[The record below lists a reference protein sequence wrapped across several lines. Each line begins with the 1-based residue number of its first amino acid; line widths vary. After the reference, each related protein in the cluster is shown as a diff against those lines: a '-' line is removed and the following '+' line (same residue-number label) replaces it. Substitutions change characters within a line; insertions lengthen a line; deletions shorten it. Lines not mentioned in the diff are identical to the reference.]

1 MQCPACGAAELI
13 RDTRDVTYTAKGET
27 HVVPAVTADFC
38 SACGEVITD
47 MSETQRVMRAI
58 RSMDNESDSSANSK
72 ADLQKLRSALL
83 AGAASAPGQPADAEY
98 FQALRSAVAQ
108 GLSAGTALPA
118 DHVLDRLETKYAS
131 HVDAA
136 KMIDAINADN
146 IHKEVNFG
154 RPVGKE
160 KL

>member
-1 MQCPACGAAELI
+1 MKRTSVRTGDAAGFFARAKDAARRADQGEPFDGRVTLSFEDPQRMAVALSELQ
-13 RDTRDVTYTAKGET
+13 G
-27 HVVPAVTADFC
+27 
-38 SACGEVITD
+38 
-47 MSETQRVMRAI
+47 
-58 RSMDNESDSSANSK
+58 
-72 ADLQKLRSALL
+72 LRSELL
-83 AGAASAPGQPADAEY
+83 AGAASEPGQPADVEY

-108 GLSAGTALPA
+108 GLSPGTAMPA

>member
-1 MQCPACGAAELI
+1 MKKVAVCTDDRNGFFTRAKDAARRADEGKAFDGRVTLSFEDPQRMAVALSELQ
-13 RDTRDVTYTAKGET
+13 G
-27 HVVPAVTADFC
+27 
-38 SACGEVITD
+38 
-47 MSETQRVMRAI
+47 
-58 RSMDNESDSSANSK
+58 
-72 ADLQKLRSALL
+72 LRSELL
-83 AGAASAPGQPADAEY
+83 AGAASEPGPPADAEY

-108 GLSAGTALPA
+108 GLSAGTALSA
-118 DHVLDRLETKYAS
+118 DQVLDRLETKYAS
-131 HVDAA
+131 PVDAA

>member
-13 RDTRDVTYTAKGET
+13 QDTRDVTYIVQGDT
-27 HVVPAVTADFC
+27 HVVPAVTADFY

-47 MSETQRVMRAI
+47 TSETQRAMRAI
-58 RSMDNESDSSANSK
+58 RSMGNESDSSANSK
-72 ADLQKLRSALL
+72 ADLQKLRSAVL

-118 DHVLDRLETKYAS
+118 DQVLDRLETKYAS